1 MQIFVKTLTG
11 KTITLEVESSD
22 TIDNVKAKIQDKE
35 GIPPDQQR
43 LIFAGKQLEDGRT
56 LADYNI
62 QKESTLHLVLR
73 LRGGMQIFVKT
84 LTGKTITLEVESSDT
99 IDNVK
104 AKIQDKEGIP
114 PDQQRLIFAGKQLED
129 GRTLADYNIQK
140 ESTLHLVLRLRGG
153 MQIFVKTLTGKTI
166 TLEVE
171 SSDTIDNVKAKIQ
184 DKEGIP
190 PDQQRLI
197 FAGKQL
203 EDGRTLADYNI
214 QKESTLHLVLP
225 PTALSK
231 FNKILVLLLARLIVG
246 LVTSWVYCI
255 LEDLGFFSETLIFGD
270 LDSLVVLGRIWVAI
284 PPLKWCSQFTG
295 LNSCGSWLVLVF
307 LVAMAILI
315 SSLDA
320 SNPLHLHANDSN
332 GTPLVSIKLTGVE
345 NYRIWASAI
354 KLGLQTKN
362 KMGFITGSV
371 LKSDY
376 VASNLLSD
384 QWDRCNAVVLSW
396 ILGSLSQDVYLGH
409 VFSDNAALVWK
420 ELQETYDRIDGSIV
434 FTLLQKINSFKQGGL
449 PVSEYYHKLN
459 SLWREFDILTKLPDC
474 VCEARAELIDHG
486 KLMRLMQFLMG
497 LDDVYQP
504 IRSSLLTREILPEVR
519 DAFLIIAREESHR
532 GISSSS
538 VKTEKPQASVGNYN
552 NLLCKNCGLK
562 GHTVER
568 CFEIIGYPPGFK
580 RNPNLKVSNNFNNN
594 KNNNADVKTSLV
606 GNNEIRTSTGT
617 LSFTNDQVQKLMS
630 LLNDKFR
637 SVAHANMAV
646 DVSELNITVGHPNG
660 TLAKITHIGNLKL
673 NNDVVLFDVLVIP
686 EYCVSLLSMHKLI
699 KDSKL
704 SVSFDETKCVIQ
716 DLKRE
721 KVLGTG
727 SESAGLYVF
736 DANCDK
742 LAVSNQSKF
751 LVCYVSKEVW
761 HNRLGHPANQ
771 VLKLLKNS
779 LNLSNL
785 DHNSPCEVC
794 HKAKQTRDSFP
805 ISDHKSVALGDLIH
819 LDVWGPYKVVSREGF
834 RLPSSVL
841 NGKSPFSLV
850 YGREPNLS
858 HIRSFSCL
866 CFVVVV
872 KGSDKFSKKLKN
884 VFNCSDSTEF
894 SKSSK
899 NINNDISTLNFFD
912 NFESETRAKTPSSLN
927 DDEEGP
933 SGRDGNVHQP
943 VPDFENQ
950 TCETEEVSPDIRRFS
965 RPSKLPAKLNEF
977 VLDGKVK
984 YGLHRYVNHTLLRGE
999 NYCFVTNLNKS
1010 IEPSS
1015 FEEASKDIN
1024 WINVMNEELHAL
1036 YENNTWELCDLP
1048 AGRKP
1053 IGSKWV
1059 YRIKYMSS
1067 GEIERF
1073 KARLVAKGF
1082 GQKEGINYEETFS
1095 PVVKMGTVRCV
1106 LTLAVEMNWKN
1117 FQMDVNNAFLYEDL
1131 NEEVYMLP
1139 PLGFSKPNE
1148 NKVCKLK
1155 KSLYGLKQAP
1165 RKWNHKL
1172 TEALRDAGFVQS
1184 KNDHSL
1190 FVKNVGFVF
1199 LYVLVYVDDLVITG
1213 NDELEIKNF
1222 KRFLKNKFKIK
1233 DLGELKYFLGIEVLK
1248 TKTGLC
1254 LTQRK
1259 YCLELLDD
1267 FGLLGCKPV
1276 MTPLHENIVLAHKES
1291 ENDKFL
1297 HMHSLLKSHL
1307 DIAMRVLKYLK
1318 LAPGYGIQFSKRN
1331 SVFDI
1336 NAFSDSDWAKCPVT
1350 RRLVYGYCVFV
1361 NGCLVSWKMKIMKD
1375 LNVDNLIPANL
1386 YCDNKSAIQIAVNP
1400 VMHEKTKHFDL
1411 DVHLVREKVS
1421 SGLIKT
1427 MKVNS
1432 RENVADVLTKA
1443 LGSYQHSYLAKRYEL
1458 YRFKI
1463 ALV

>member
-1 MQIFVKTLTG
+1 M
-11 KTITLEVESSD
+11 
-22 TIDNVKAKIQDKE
+22 
-35 GIPPDQQR
+35 
-43 LIFAGKQLEDGRT
+43 
-56 LADYNI
+56 
-62 QKESTLHLVLR
+62 
-73 LRGGMQIFVKT
+73 
-84 LTGKTITLEVESSDT
+84 
-99 IDNVK
+99 
-104 AKIQDKEGIP
+104 
-114 PDQQRLIFAGKQLED
+114 
-129 GRTLADYNIQK
+129 
-140 ESTLHLVLRLRGG
+140 
-153 MQIFVKTLTGKTI
+153 
-166 TLEVE
+166 
-171 SSDTIDNVKAKIQ
+171 
-184 DKEGIP
+184 
-190 PDQQRLI
+190 
-197 FAGKQL
+197 
-203 EDGRTLADYNI
+203 
-214 QKESTLHLVLP
+214 
-225 PTALSK
+225 PTALAGSHYAK
-231 FNKILVLLLARLIVG
+231 AYG
-246 LVTSWVYCI
+246 AS
-255 LEDLGFFSETLIFGD
+255 S
-270 LDSLVVLGRIWVAI
+270 VVLVS
-284 PPLKWCSQFTG
+284 LF
-295 LNSCGSWLVLVF
+295 
-307 LVAMAILI
+307 AMAILI

-332 GTPLVSIKLTGVE
+332 RTPLISIKLTGVE

-354 KLGLQTKN
+354 KLGLKTKN

-376 VASNLLSD
+376 VASNLLSE
-384 QWDRCNAVVLSW
+384 QWDRCNVVVLSW

-538 VKTEKPQASVGNYN
+538 VKTEKPQASVGDYN
-552 NLLCKNCGLK
+552 HLLCKNCGLK
-562 GHTVER
+562 GHTIER

-594 KNNNADVKTSLV
+594 KNNNADVKTSFV

-617 LSFTNDQVQKLMS
+617 LSFTNEQVQKLMS
-630 LLNDKFR
+630 LLNDK
-637 SVAHANMAV
+637 SGSAAHANMAV

-660 TLAKITHIGNLKL
+660 TLAKITHIGNLRL

-686 EYCVSLLSMHKLI
+686 EYCVSLLSVHKLI

-742 LAVSNQSKF
+742 LAVSNQTKTFS
-751 LVCYVSKEVW
+751 
-761 HNRLGHPANQ
+761 
-771 VLKLLKNS
+771 
-779 LNLSNL
+779 
-785 DHNSPCEVC
+785 SP
-794 HKAKQTRDSFP
+794 
-805 ISDHKSVALGDLIH
+805 
-819 LDVWGPYKVVSREGF
+819 
-834 RLPSSVL
+834 
-841 NGKSPFSLV
+841 
-850 YGREPNLS
+850 
-858 HIRSFSCL
+858 
-866 CFVVVV
+866 
-872 KGSDKFSKKLKN
+872 
-884 VFNCSDSTEF
+884 
-894 SKSSK
+894 
-899 NINNDISTLNFFD
+899 
-912 NFESETRAKTPSSLN
+912 N

-933 SGRDGNVHQP
+933 SGIDGNVHQP
-943 VPDFENQ
+943 VPDSENQ
-950 TCETEEVSPDIRRFS
+950 PGHEEVSPDIRRFS

-984 YGLHRYVNHTLLRGE
+984 YGLH
-999 NYCFVTNLNKS
+999 S
-1010 IEPSS
+1010 I
-1015 FEEASKDIN
+1015 
-1024 WINVMNEELHAL
+1024 WINAMNEELHAL

-1082 GQKEGINYEETFS
+1082 GQKEGIDYEETFS

-1117 FQMDVNNAFLYEDL
+1117 FQMDVNNAFLYGDL
-1131 NEEVYMLP
+1131 NEEVYM
-1139 PLGFSKPNE
+1139 
-1148 NKVCKLK
+1148 
-1155 KSLYGLKQAP
+1155 
-1165 RKWNHKL
+1165 KWNHKL

-1190 FVKNVGFVF
+1190 FVKNVGSVS

-1213 NDELEIKNF
+1213 NDKLEIKNF
-1222 KRFLKNKFKIK
+1222 KR
-1233 DLGELKYFLGIEVLK
+1233 
-1248 TKTGLC
+1248 
-1254 LTQRK
+1254 K
-1259 YCLELLDD
+1259 YCLELLHD

-1276 MTPLHENIVLAHKES
+1276 MTPLPENIVLVHKES

-1297 HMHSLLKSHL
+1297 VNFANYQSQHMHSPLKFIL
-1307 DIAMRVLKYLK
+1307 
-1318 LAPGYGIQFSKRN
+1318 N
-1331 SVFDI
+1331 SYE
-1336 NAFSDSDWAKCPVT
+1336 CPVT
-1350 RRLVYGYCVFV
+1350 SKISFWFCVFV
-1361 NGCLVSWKMKIMKD
+1361 EWVFRI
-1375 LNVDNLIPANL
+1375 
-1386 YCDNKSAIQIAVNP
+1386 
-1400 VMHEKTKHFDL
+1400 L
-1411 DVHLVREKVS
+1411 DAGR
-1421 SGLIKT
+1421 
-1427 MKVNS
+1427 NS
-1432 RENVADVLTKA
+1432 LTI
-1443 LGSYQHSYLAKRYEL
+1443 SFS
-1458 YRFKI
+1458 
-1463 ALV
+1463 

>member
-1 MQIFVKTLTG
+1 MVIDRLGLNFVKTLIVNLG
-11 KTITLEVESSD
+11 VFGSCGSVDSWAGFSSICSRLSESRKVDCSS
-22 TIDNVKAKIQDKE
+22 AA
-35 GIPPDQQR
+35 
-43 LIFAGKQLEDGRT
+43 IFAL
-56 LADYNI
+56 
-62 QKESTLHLVLR
+62 
-73 LRGGMQIFVKT
+73 
-84 LTGKTITLEVESSDT
+84 
-99 IDNVK
+99 
-104 AKIQDKEGIP
+104 
-114 PDQQRLIFAGKQLED
+114 
-129 GRTLADYNIQK
+129 
-140 ESTLHLVLRLRGG
+140 
-153 MQIFVKTLTGKTI
+153 
-166 TLEVE
+166 
-171 SSDTIDNVKAKIQ
+171 
-184 DKEGIP
+184 
-190 PDQQRLI
+190 
-197 FAGKQL
+197 
-203 EDGRTLADYNI
+203 
-214 QKESTLHLVLP
+214 
-225 PTALSK
+225 
-231 FNKILVLLLARLIVG
+231 
-246 LVTSWVYCI
+246 
-255 LEDLGFFSETLIFGD
+255 
-270 LDSLVVLGRIWVAI
+270 VAI
-284 PPLKWCSQFTG
+284 PDLPLKWCEYLLWLLSVHWTQFLWILG
-295 LNSCGSWLVLVF
+295 LVLVF

-376 VASNLLSD
+376 VAN
-384 QWDRCNAVVLSW
+384 
-396 ILGSLSQDVYLGH
+396 VYLGH

-504 IRSSLLTREILPEVR
+504 IRSSLLTREILPEVK

-538 VKTEKPQASVGNYN
+538 VKTEKSQASVFVARTNDNNRNNNSNWNNGNSSGNGNRGNYN

-617 LSFTNDQVQKLMS
+617 LSFTNEQVQKLMS
-630 LLNDKFR
+630 LLNDK
-637 SVAHANMAV
+637 SGSAAHANMAV

-686 EYCVSLLSMHKLI
+686 EYCVSLLSVHKLI

-841 NGKSPFSLV
+841 NEKSPFSLV

-858 HIRSFSCL
+858 HLRSFGCL
-866 CFVVVV
+866 CFAVVV
-872 KGSDKFSKKLKN
+872 KGDVKFYETIFSYKMSSDNIK
-884 VFNCSDSTEF
+884 F
-894 SKSSK
+894 SKSSE
-899 NINNDISTLNFFD
+899 NTNNDISTLIFFD
-912 NFESETRAKTPSSLN
+912 NVESETTAKTSSRPN

-933 SGRDGNVHQP
+933 SGKDGSVHQP
-943 VPDFENQ
+943 VSDFESQPGHGDQSFATPLDDENSSEGYGGSHLEVPIFENVNQ
-950 TCETEEVSPDIRRFS
+950 SETEEVSPDIRRSS
-965 RPSKLPAKLNEF
+965 RPSKLHAKLNEF

-984 YGLHRYVNHTLLRGE
+984 YGLHRLL
-999 NYCFVTNLNKS
+999 
-1010 IEPSS
+1010 
-1015 FEEASKDIN
+1015 
-1024 WINVMNEELHAL
+1024 
-1036 YENNTWELCDLP
+1036 
-1048 AGRKP
+1048 
-1053 IGSKWV
+1053 
-1059 YRIKYMSS
+1059 
-1067 GEIERF
+1067 
-1073 KARLVAKGF
+1073 
-1082 GQKEGINYEETFS
+1082 
-1095 PVVKMGTVRCV
+1095 
-1106 LTLAVEMNWKN
+1106 
-1117 FQMDVNNAFLYEDL
+1117 
-1131 NEEVYMLP
+1131 
-1139 PLGFSKPNE
+1139 
-1148 NKVCKLK
+1148 LK
-1155 KSLYGLKQAP
+1155 KVTKITHFIKEAMKLVDTYKGLF
-1165 RKWNHKL
+1165 
-1172 TEALRDAGFVQS
+1172 GM
-1184 KNDHSL
+1184 
-1190 FVKNVGFVF
+1190 
-1199 LYVLVYVDDLVITG
+1199 
-1213 NDELEIKNF
+1213 
-1222 KRFLKNKFKIK
+1222 
-1233 DLGELKYFLGIEVLK
+1233 
-1248 TKTGLC
+1248 TK
-1254 LTQRK
+1254 
-1259 YCLELLDD
+1259 
-1267 FGLLGCKPV
+1267 
-1276 MTPLHENIVLAHKES
+1276 
-1291 ENDKFL
+1291 
-1297 HMHSLLKSHL
+1297 
-1307 DIAMRVLKYLK
+1307 
-1318 LAPGYGIQFSKRN
+1318 
-1331 SVFDI
+1331 
-1336 NAFSDSDWAKCPVT
+1336 
-1350 RRLVYGYCVFV
+1350 
-1361 NGCLVSWKMKIMKD
+1361 
-1375 LNVDNLIPANL
+1375 
-1386 YCDNKSAIQIAVNP
+1386 
-1400 VMHEKTKHFDL
+1400 
-1411 DVHLVREKVS
+1411 
-1421 SGLIKT
+1421 
-1427 MKVNS
+1427 
-1432 RENVADVLTKA
+1432 
-1443 LGSYQHSYLAKRYEL
+1443 
-1458 YRFKI
+1458 
-1463 ALV
+1463 